1 MLRAPFFSSQ
11 SLCQEWDHVLPYSV
25 ALAHSTMPSI
35 QTEMWWNWLVLV
47 LKSQLCTFLPSATF
61 SNVTLITWNWLWGSV
76 YITRIMP
83 KYILDYTIKSINFLF
98 LLKLFWVGSPSFEIQ
113 RDQPKKSCSTSSAS
127 PNYLFN
133 LADLLFHILN
143 TQSKVSRGEPSTW
156 IFNVRI

>member
-25 ALAHSTMPSI
+25 ALAYSTMPSI
-35 QTEMWWNWLVLV
+35 QTEMCWNWLVLV

-98 LLKLFWVGSPSFEIQ
+98 CLSYFELGLHHLKSKEISLRNLVLQVLLHQIIYLISQIY
-113 RDQPKKSCSTSSAS
+113 CSISLTH
-127 PNYLFN
+127 N
-133 LADLLFHILN
+133 L
-143 TQSKVSRGEPSTW
+143 R
-156 IFNVRI
+156 